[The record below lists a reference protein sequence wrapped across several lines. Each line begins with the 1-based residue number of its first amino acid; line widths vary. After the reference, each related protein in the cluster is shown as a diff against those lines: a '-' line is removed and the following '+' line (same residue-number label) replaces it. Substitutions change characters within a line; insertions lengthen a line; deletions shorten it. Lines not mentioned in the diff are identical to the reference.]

1 VDDAGREGVMRW
13 QDFATPDGSGTWQ
26 GLDLLVDRADL
37 RAGAPVFR
45 VCAGERR
52 LRVEC
57 AGAPVL
63 WAHVHRWRYGL
74 WVLLAPHAASW
85 AVVPPITRPDLAAVD
100 AAPHTEA
107 WWRAWSRWFAR
118 ELVASPRTP
127 LSAGRWALTPAHA
140 SGVPSP
146 PTPKAQFG
154 WSYGGWELRA
164 VHDVRTCLD
173 EAALRWESWFING
186 SGGLLRSHLAAPA
199 DAARPRAFRKR
210 VRDGTLPPVLVTFVS
225 GLDMFVLLDG
235 HDRLRAALAEGT
247 VPPILVL
254 WKVRADPNPRM
265 PDREEEV
272 LRGIEREREA
282 RGGRESLLATEAANR
297 RLITV
302 FDDRDTLHARTAAWP
317 LVGGAARW
325 EREVAA
331 EGVAEE
337 HLLWSGEPPGKPQ

>member
-1 VDDAGREGVMRW
+1 
-13 QDFATPDGSGTWQ
+13 
-26 GLDLLVDRADL
+26 
-37 RAGAPVFR
+37 
-45 VCAGERR
+45 
-52 LRVEC
+52 
-57 AGAPVL
+57 
-63 WAHVHRWRYGL
+63 
-74 WVLLAPHAASW
+74 
-85 AVVPPITRPDLAAVD
+85 
-100 AAPHTEA
+100 
-107 WWRAWSRWFAR
+107 
-118 ELVASPRTP
+118 
-127 LSAGRWALTPAHA
+127 
-140 SGVPSP
+140 
-146 PTPKAQFG
+146 
-154 WSYGGWELRA
+154 
-164 VHDVRTCLD
+164 
-173 EAALRWESWFING
+173 
-186 SGGLLRSHLAAPA
+186 
-199 DAARPRAFRKR
+199 

-265 PDREEEV
+265 PDRE
-272 LRGIEREREA
+272 REA

-317 LVGGAARW
+317 LAGGAARW

>member
-1 VDDAGREGVMRW
+1 
-13 QDFATPDGSGTWQ
+13 
-26 GLDLLVDRADL
+26 
-37 RAGAPVFR
+37 
-45 VCAGERR
+45 
-52 LRVEC
+52 
-57 AGAPVL
+57 
-63 WAHVHRWRYGL
+63 
-74 WVLLAPHAASW
+74 
-85 AVVPPITRPDLAAVD
+85 
-100 AAPHTEA
+100 
-107 WWRAWSRWFAR
+107 
-118 ELVASPRTP
+118 
-127 LSAGRWALTPAHA
+127 
-140 SGVPSP
+140 
-146 PTPKAQFG
+146 
-154 WSYGGWELRA
+154 
-164 VHDVRTCLD
+164 
-173 EAALRWESWFING
+173 
-186 SGGLLRSHLAAPA
+186 
-199 DAARPRAFRKR
+199 